1 MRVWKKSIQYCLQ
14 TLPRNRTGE
23 TDSGCVRNAVFTLV
37 CVKIVVLW
45 IVADCRPA
53 WIDAYKR
60 FWGKCCFLRQ
70 DIHIFCL
77 YIGDS
82 RFNHTLIP
90 VYQTARCRV
99 TQDTFQKRLEPADG
113 RIGGL

>member
-1 MRVWKKSIQYCLQ
+1 MWKKSIPYCLQ
-14 TLPRNRTGE
+14 TLARNRTGE

-37 CVKIVVLW
+37 CVKNVLW

-53 WIDAYKR
+53 WLDAYHR

-70 DIHIFCL
+70 DVHIFCL

-82 RFNHTLIP
+82 RFNRNLIP
-90 VYQTARCRV
+90 FYQTAPCRV
-99 TQDTFQKRLEPADG
+99 TQDTFQNRMKFEPAGG